1 MKIVLSFF
9 ESAAN
14 VMLIP
19 NQFQE
24 VLSTG
29 YSERIEHFSMKQ
41 KMGVFLRVAPI
52 WHYYFETP
60 LSFHDET
67 PSFGRKCRVGIIAK

>member
-14 VMLIP
+14 AILDP
-19 NQFQE
+19 NQSQE

-29 YSERIEHFSMKQ
+29 YS
-41 KMGVFLRVAPI
+41 
-52 WHYYFETP
+52 
-60 LSFHDET
+60 
-67 PSFGRKCRVGIIAK
+67 GRKGRFCERRIIGSICGVWIGEG

>member
-14 VMLIP
+14 AMLDP
-19 NQFQE
+19 NQFRE

-29 YSERIEHFSMKQ
+29 YSGRKGRFCERRKW
-41 KMGVFLRVAPI
+41 GVFMESGLGRDEWERSSVMLLRKM
-52 WHYYFETP
+52 
-60 LSFHDET
+60 DE
-67 PSFGRKCRVGIIAK
+67 SSWKDGEEEW

>member
-14 VMLIP
+14 AMLDP
-19 NQFQE
+19 KQFQE

-29 YSERIEHFSMKQ
+29 YSGRKGRFCERR
-41 KMGVFLRVAPI
+41 KMGSICGI
-52 WHYYFETP
+52 WIRE
-60 LSFHDET
+60 
-67 PSFGRKCRVGIIAK
+67 G

>member
-14 VMLIP
+14 AMLIP

-29 YSERIEHFSMKQ
+29 YSERKERFSMKQ
-41 KMGVFLRVAPI
+41 KMGVFLDNRN
-52 WHYYFETP
+52 
-60 LSFHDET
+60 
-67 PSFGRKCRVGIIAK
+67 KCVE